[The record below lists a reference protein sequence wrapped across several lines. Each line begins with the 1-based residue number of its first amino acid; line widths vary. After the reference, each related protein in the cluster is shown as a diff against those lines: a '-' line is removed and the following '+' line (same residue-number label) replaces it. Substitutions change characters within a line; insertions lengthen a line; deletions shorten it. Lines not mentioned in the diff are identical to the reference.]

1 MAQGK
6 KLESGIGSEEIAKR
20 YRECADA
27 VEKIHWLLIMQL
39 SQGRAQT
46 IAEAAQRCGL
56 EHSWA
61 CRIVKRYNELGAE
74 GLKDRRKGNGSRGL
88 LSPEHKVELIKAL
101 KGEAPDGGLWTSPK
115 VALWIGE
122 RLGRIVRAG
131 SAWSILR
138 QLGLRTKVP
147 RPRHQKGASQAEQR
161 AFKKSSAKTLRGSV
175 PRTRGR
181 KSSSGPKTKP
191 G

>member
-1 MAQGK
+1 
-6 KLESGIGSEEIAKR
+6 
-20 YRECADA
+20 

-39 SQGRAQT
+39 SQGQAET
-46 IAEAAQRCGL
+46 IAQAAGRCGL
-56 EHSWA
+56 DHSWA
-61 CRIVKRYNELGAE
+61 CRVVKRYNELGPE
-74 GLKDRRKGNGSRGL
+74 GLKDRRKGNGSQGL
-88 LSPEHKVELIKAL
+88 LSPEDKSELIKAM

-115 VALWIGE
+115 VALWIGK

-147 RPRHQKGASQAEQR
+147 RPRHQKGAGQAEQA

-175 PRTRGR
+175 PSTPGK
-181 KSSSGPKTKP
+181 KSSFGPKTKP